1 MQDLLAPVEML
12 DERGAPF
19 DPVAVIIISDVTEAS
34 RLGGVDMAADDT
46 VHPQP
51 RRFVRD
57 RLLEARY
64 EGDRVLHLAFGVLR
78 QRPVRQTEPLAHG
91 GDDDVE
97 PQRSEEHTSEL
108 QSLMRISY
116 AVFCLTKK
124 K

>member
-1 MQDLLAPVEML
+1 M
-12 DERGAPF
+12 R
-19 DPVAVIIISDVTEAS
+19 ISDWSSDVCS
-34 RLGGVDMAADDT
+34 SDLLGGVDMAADDT

-97 PQRSEEHTSEL
+97 PQKRGVGKVAEQREPAMRHDRSAEHTSEL

-116 AVFCLTKK
+116 A
-124 K
+124 